1 MDRPEPQA
9 EQGLGEADSHKR
21 GVRLCGDEPPN
32 GEEIGSLMRLFRR
45 FLSLRFNH
53 SSFAMSFKYIAK
65 LFAFAVFAG
74 LDGLLDG
81 RVASGWSRKAAFG
94 ASR

>member
-1 MDRPEPQA
+1 MLPINRSQHPIPGPGGHA
-9 EQGLGEADSHKR
+9 YF
-21 GVRLCGDEPPN
+21 N
-32 GEEIGSLMRLFRR
+32 SL
-45 FLSLRFNH
+45 LRFNH
-53 SSFAMSFKYIAK
+53 SSFAMSLKYIAK

>member
-1 MDRPEPQA
+1 
-9 EQGLGEADSHKR
+9 
-21 GVRLCGDEPPN
+21 
-32 GEEIGSLMRLFRR
+32 
-45 FLSLRFNH
+45 
-53 SSFAMSFKYIAK
+53 MSFKYIAK